1 MLFNHAGYWSLNG
14 SACCIRLDLSAA
26 SLPRTARHAF
36 PLILFIYFVGTHC
49 HRILSICANKL
60 APPPYHLT
68 SPHLPTTPH
77 PHRSRG
83 ALTCCTTTI
92 AEKHQRALEQC
103 SLGREFTHGL
113 ALVRARKHTQTEHP
127 IKSSSVTSTHAHAH
141 TRTKQTHQLGS
152 CFS

>member
-1 MLFNHAGYWSLNG
+1 MHG
-14 SACCIRLDLSAA
+14 
-26 SLPRTARHAF
+26 TARF
-36 PLILFIYFVGTHC
+36 SFNFIYFFVGTHC

-68 SPHLPTTPH
+68 SPPHPH

-103 SLGREFTHGL
+103 SLGREFTHRL
-113 ALVRARKHTQTEHP
+113 ALVRARTHTNTHTEHL

-152 CFS
+152 CFSWGSCHKDTAAYAILCWKCCSK